1 MDRRFID
8 AYMPLL
14 AAHLHY
20 RTVDVSTVKELTRRW
35 YPTVYG
41 NAPVKRQ
48 SHRALDDIEDSI
60 TELLY
65 YHKHMMIKNDDD
77 LPA

>member
-8 AYMPLL
+8 AYMPRL

-20 RTVDVSTVKELTRRW
+20 RTVDVSTIKELTRRW
-35 YPTVYG
+35 YPKVFA
-41 NAPVKRQ
+41 NAPAKRQ

-60 TELLY
+60 AELLY
-65 YHKHMMIKNDDD
+65 YRKHMMIKDADN
-77 LPA
+77 